1 MKKELNVHCILRKIQ
16 IARFLWKVVVD
27 NQQYRR
33 AFCFGTLSSVAREM
47 WLNLLMNDHQLTH
60 DKIGKEKTRSIF
72 QPKKL
77 ILITYAKDFSIK
89 KLHKIQ

>member
-1 MKKELNVHCILRKIQ
+1 
-16 IARFLWKVVVD
+16 
-27 NQQYRR
+27 
-33 AFCFGTLSSVAREM
+33 LSSVAREM